1 MTNLYNSP
9 YYLASKYVLTIC
21 SYVQFSP
28 KQNGKK
34 EEGQGT
40 YSWQKSCILF
50 WKKTSKVNYLK
61 QKLEKYFYISKYK
74 KAKK

>member
-21 SYVQFSP
+21 SYVKFSP

-34 EEGQGT
+34 EKGWNIVGKNLVYYFGKNSQA
-40 YSWQKSCILF
+40 
-50 WKKTSKVNYLK
+50 NYLK
-61 QKLEKYFYISKYK
+61 QKLEKYFYI
-74 KAKK
+74 